1 MPKVVDRAAQR
12 RAIGAALLDLV
23 SRNGLDDVSVR
34 TVAVAAGR
42 SAGAVQ
48 KYFRTKDE
56 MVRFAAELAGEQVER
71 RWAEVDV
78 TGPPHEVL
86 RRLVLTTLPLDDA
99 RRAEATVRFAFVT
112 RAVHHPGLAATQREI
127 DVDVRT
133 ALADWLLA
141 AALPTHERADCE
153 QLADA
158 VIALSDGLA
167 MRLLYTPD
175 AQDELIPAL
184 DRALRALLAHH

>member
-1 MPKVVDRAAQR
+1 MPKIVDRDAQR
-12 RAIGAALLDLV
+12 RAIGAALLELV
-23 SRNGLDDVSVR
+23 SRDGLDEVSVR
-34 TVAVAAGR
+34 TVAAAAGR

-56 MVRFAAELAGEQVER
+56 MLGFAAELAGEAVER
-71 RWAEVDV
+71 RWAEVDP

-99 RRAEATVRFAFVT
+99 RHAEATVRFAFVT

-127 DVDVRT
+127 DTDIRA
-133 ALADWLLA
+133 ALADWLGS
-141 AALPTHERADCE
+141 AALPAHGRDECE
-153 QLADA
+153 HIADA

-167 MRLLYTPD
+167 MRMLYTPD
-175 AQDELIPAL
+175 ARAELLPAL
-184 DRALRALLAHH
+184 DNALRALLGDH